1 MRKEGVLYSTW
12 LSDRD
17 LRENLRQW
25 GLELVRIGASIIDS
39 NAGLE

>member
-1 MRKEGVLYSTW
+1 MRKDGVLYSTW

-25 GLELVRIGASIIDS
+25 DWNLSE
-39 NAGLE
+39 